1 MLENPPVLTVK
12 RPIRRPTESQ
22 IIAFRNATTG
32 NVADCMGGRGAMSHF
47 IKPLNDELAIVCGP
61 ALTCFAYPADNLG
74 VMGALHLAVSGD
86 IIICATDAYNST
98 AVVGDLVC
106 GMMKNKGVAAFV
118 TDGMIRDQVGIEP
131 WKLPVFCQGVNANS
145 PARTGPGNVG
155 MAINLAGVSVETG
168 DMIVCDRDGVVVV
181 PFDQINEVL
190 SKLSF
195 LKLAEAEVE
204 AKISAGLEEP
214 EYMTVLM
221 SSQKVLYLE

>member
-1 MLENPPVLTVK
+1 
-12 RPIRRPTESQ
+12 
-22 IIAFRNATTG
+22 
-32 NVADCMGGRGAMSHF
+32 
-47 IKPLNDELAIVCGP
+47 
-61 ALTCFAYPADNLG
+61 
-74 VMGALHLAVSGD
+74 
-86 IIICATDAYNST
+86 
-98 AVVGDLVC
+98 
-106 GMMKNKGVAAFV
+106 
-118 TDGMIRDQVGIEP
+118 
-131 WKLPVFCQGVNANS
+131 
-145 PARTGPGNVG
+145 